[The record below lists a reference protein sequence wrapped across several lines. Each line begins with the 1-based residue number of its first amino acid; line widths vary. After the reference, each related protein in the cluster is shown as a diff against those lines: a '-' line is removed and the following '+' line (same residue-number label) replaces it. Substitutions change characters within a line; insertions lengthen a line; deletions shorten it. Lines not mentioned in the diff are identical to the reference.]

1 MNMMSTDSGYKAGA
15 RFTKYLMTILQISYN
30 NSTITSNFLN
40 ILQKMQG
47 FS

>member
-30 NSTITSNFLN
+30 NATITSNFLN
-40 ILQKMQG
+40 ILRMMLG